1 MKENLLLENLKIN
14 NDLIIPNYVIQNLFK
29 LDLTLEEFL
38 LMVYLINQNDLV
50 SFNINKL
57 STSLNFESNKIL
69 ELISSLNEK
78 NYISIEM
85 NKKNGIIEEFISLDL
100 FYNKIISFMIDKKE
114 ENNNKSIFSNF
125 EREFGRTLSPTEIE
139 IIESWKESN
148 FSDDMIFEALK
159 EAVLSGVYNMRYID
173 KILFEWSKKG
183 YKTIE
188 DIKHKTKQKD
198 EFEEI
203 YDYDW
208 LNE

>member
-1 MKENLLLENLKIN
+1 M
-14 NDLIIPNYVIQNLFK
+14 
-29 LDLTLEEFL
+29 
-38 LMVYLINQNDLV
+38 
-50 SFNINKL
+50 
-57 STSLNFESNKIL
+57 
-69 ELISSLNEK
+69 
-78 NYISIEM
+78 
-85 NKKNGIIEEFISLDL
+85 FIVPFDIV
-100 FYNKIISFMIDKKE
+100 KTIISFMIDKKE
-114 ENNNKSIFSNF
+114 EINNKSIFSNF
-125 EREFGRTLSPTEIE
+125 EKEYGRTLSPTEIE

-148 FSDDMIFEALK
+148 FSDEMILEALK

-183 YKTIE
+183 YKTVE

>member
-1 MKENLLLENLKIN
+1 MKENLLIDNIKIN
-14 NDLIIPNYVIQNLFK
+14 KDLIIPNYMIQNLLK
-29 LDLTLEEFL
+29 LDLNLEEFIL
-38 LMVYLINQNDLV
+38 LVYLINQSDIV
-50 SFNINKL
+50 PFDINKL
-57 STSLNFESNKIL
+57 STNLNYESNKVL
-69 ELISSLNEK
+69 ELISRIKKK

-114 ENNNKSIFSNF
+114 EINNKSIFSNF
-125 EREFGRTLSPTEIE
+125 EKEYGRTLSPTEIE

-148 FSDDMIFEALK
+148 FSDEMILEALK

-183 YKTIE
+183 YKTVE

>member
-1 MKENLLLENLKIN
+1 MKENLLIDNIKIN
-14 NDLIIPNYVIQNLFK
+14 KDLIIPNYMIQNLLK
-29 LDLTLEEFL
+29 LDLNLEEFIL
-38 LMVYLINQNDLV
+38 LVYLINQSDIV
-50 SFNINKL
+50 PFDINKL
-57 STSLNFESNKIL
+57 STNLNYESNKIL

-114 ENNNKSIFSNF
+114 EINNKSIFSNF
-125 EREFGRTLSPTEIE
+125 EKEYGRTLSPTEIE
-139 IIESWKESN
+139 IIEGWKESN
-148 FSDDMIFEALK
+148 FSDEMILEALK

-183 YKTIE
+183 YKTVE

>member
-1 MKENLLLENLKIN
+1 MKENLLIDNIKIN
-14 NDLIIPNYVIQNLFK
+14 KDLIIPNYMIQNLLK
-29 LDLTLEEFL
+29 LDLNLEEFIL
-38 LMVYLINQNDLV
+38 LVYLINQSDIV
-50 SFNINKL
+50 PFDINKL
-57 STSLNFESNKIL
+57 STNLNYESNKIL

-100 FYNKIISFMIDKKE
+100 FYNKIISFIQDKKE
-114 ENNNKSIFSNF
+114 EINNKSIFSNF
-125 EREFGRTLSPTEIE
+125 EKEYGRTLSPTEIE

-148 FSDDMIFEALK
+148 FSDEMILEALK

-183 YKTIE
+183 YKTVE

>member
-1 MKENLLLENLKIN
+1 MKENLLIDNIKIN
-14 NDLIIPNYVIQNLFK
+14 NDLIIPNYMIQNLLK
-29 LDLTLEEFL
+29 LDLNLEEFIL
-38 LMVYLINQNDLV
+38 LVYLINQSDIV
-50 SFNINKL
+50 PFDINKL
-57 STSLNFESNKIL
+57 STNLNYESNKIL

-114 ENNNKSIFSNF
+114 EINNKSIFSNF
-125 EREFGRTLSPTEIE
+125 EKEYGRTLSPTEIE

-148 FSDDMIFEALK
+148 FSDEMILEALK

-183 YKTIE
+183 YKTVE

>member
-1 MKENLLLENLKIN
+1 MKENLLIDNIKIN
-14 NDLIIPNYVIQNLFK
+14 KDLIIPNYMIQNLLK
-29 LDLTLEEFL
+29 LDLNLEEFIL
-38 LMVYLINQNDLV
+38 LVYLINQSDIV
-50 SFNINKL
+50 PFDINKL
-57 STSLNFESNKIL
+57 STNLNYESNKVL

-114 ENNNKSIFSNF
+114 EINNKSIFSNF
-125 EREFGRTLSPTEIE
+125 EKEYGRTLSPTEIE

-148 FSDDMIFEALK
+148 FSDEMILEALK

-183 YKTIE
+183 YKTVE

>member
-1 MKENLLLENLKIN
+1 MKENLLIDNIKIN
-14 NDLIIPNYVIQNLFK
+14 KDLIIPNYMIQNLLK
-29 LDLTLEEFL
+29 LDLNLEEFIL
-38 LMVYLINQNDLV
+38 LVYLINQSDIV
-50 SFNINKL
+50 PFDINKL
-57 STSLNFESNKIL
+57 STNLNYESNKIL

-173 KILFEWSKKG
+173 KILFE
-183 YKTIE
+183 
-188 DIKHKTKQKD
+188 
-198 EFEEI
+198 
-203 YDYDW
+203 
-208 LNE
+208 

>member
-1 MKENLLLENLKIN
+1 MKENLLIDNIKIN
-14 NDLIIPNYVIQNLFK
+14 KDLIIPNYMIQNLLK
-29 LDLTLEEFL
+29 LDLNLEEFIL
-38 LMVYLINQNDLV
+38 LVYLINQSDIV
-50 SFNINKL
+50 PFDINKL
-57 STSLNFESNKIL
+57 STNLNFESNKIL

-114 ENNNKSIFSNF
+114 EINNKSIFSNF
-125 EREFGRTLSPTEIE
+125 EKEYGRTLSPTEIE

-148 FSDDMIFEALK
+148 FSDEMILEALK

-183 YKTIE
+183 YKTVE

>member
-1 MKENLLLENLKIN
+1 MKENLLIDNIKIN
-14 NDLIIPNYVIQNLFK
+14 KDLIIPNYMIQNLLK
-29 LDLTLEEFL
+29 LDLNLEEFIL
-38 LMVYLINQNDLV
+38 LVYLINQSDIV
-50 SFNINKL
+50 PFDINKL
-57 STSLNFESNKIL
+57 STNLNYESNKIL

-78 NYISIEM
+78 NYISIEL

-114 ENNNKSIFSNF
+114 EINNKSIFSNF
-125 EREFGRTLSPTEIE
+125 EKEYGRTLSPTEIE

-148 FSDDMIFEALK
+148 FSDEMILEALK

-183 YKTIE
+183 YKTVE

>member
-14 NDLIIPNYVIQNLFK
+14 NDLIIPNYMIQNLFK

>member
-1 MKENLLLENLKIN
+1 MKENLLIDNIKIN
-14 NDLIIPNYVIQNLFK
+14 KDLIIPNYMIQNILK
-29 LDLTLEEFL
+29 LDLNLEEFIL
-38 LMVYLINQNDLV
+38 LVYLINQSDIV
-50 SFNINKL
+50 PFDINKL
-57 STSLNFESNKIL
+57 STNLNYESNKIL

-114 ENNNKSIFSNF
+114 EINNKSIFSNF
-125 EREFGRTLSPTEIE
+125 EKEYGRTLSPTEIE

-148 FSDDMIFEALK
+148 FSDEMILEALK

-183 YKTIE
+183 YKTVE

>member
-1 MKENLLLENLKIN
+1 MKENLLIDNIKIN
-14 NDLIIPNYVIQNLFK
+14 KDLIIPNYMIQNLLT
-29 LDLTLEEFL
+29 LDLNLEYFIL
-38 LMVYLINQNDLV
+38 LLYLINQSDIV
-50 SFNINKL
+50 PFDINKL
-57 STSLNFESNKIL
+57 STNLNYESNKIL

-114 ENNNKSIFSNF
+114 EINNKSIFSNF
-125 EREFGRTLSPTEIE
+125 EKEYGRTLSPTEIE

-148 FSDDMIFEALK
+148 FSDEMILEALK

-183 YKTIE
+183 YKTVE

>member
-1 MKENLLLENLKIN
+1 MKENLLIDNIKIN
-14 NDLIIPNYVIQNLFK
+14 KDLIIPNYMIQNLLK
-29 LDLTLEEFL
+29 LDLNLEEFIL
-38 LMVYLINQNDLV
+38 LVYLINQSDIV
-50 SFNINKL
+50 PFDINKL
-57 STSLNFESNKIL
+57 STNLNYESNKIL

-114 ENNNKSIFSNF
+114 EINNKSIFSNF
-125 EREFGRTLSPTEIE
+125 EKEYGRTLSPTEIE

-148 FSDDMIFEALK
+148 FSDEMILEALK

-183 YKTIE
+183 YKTVE

>member
-1 MKENLLLENLKIN
+1 MKENLLIDNIKIN
-14 NDLIIPNYVIQNLFK
+14 KDLIIPNYMIQNLLK
-29 LDLTLEEFL
+29 LDLNLEEFIL
-38 LMVYLINQNDLV
+38 LVYLINQSDIV
-50 SFNINKL
+50 PFDINKL
-57 STSLNFESNKIL
+57 STNLNYESNKIL

-114 ENNNKSIFSNF
+114 EINNKSIFSSF
-125 EREFGRTLSPTEIE
+125 EKEYGRTLSPTEIE

-148 FSDDMIFEALK
+148 FSDEMILEALK

-183 YKTIE
+183 YKTVE